1 MFQKIGIESIVS
13 LRPLRSWRQITLV
26 RKEQATN
33 GSSFRQTRGSA
44 DRLPRHR
51 GRTSSAI
58 QKGIRLRRSFSA
70 RVFGQGGG
78 KPPHSTNLPRS
89 RLVYSLYF
97 LSTYTIVT
105 VFFFGEYGK
114 FRIEKY
120 RNNYWIIAPERKY
133 GILFK

>member
-51 GRTSSAI
+51 GRTSSAT
-58 QKGIRLRRSFSA
+58 QYGCWLRRSTSA
-70 RVFGQGGG
+70 SLWTRRRQAAALHEIA
-78 KPPHSTNLPRS
+78 PNCL
-89 RLVYSLYF
+89 LYSLYF
-97 LSTYTIVT
+97 FSTHIIAT